1 MLEDIKAIR
10 EKVEILI
17 SWIADMRT
25 IIQNPYTNGINMPKV
40 LEDLGNY
47 AADLNKSV
55 YTLEEKAKQEN
66 LEPQPDEPDNVTVET
81 EKAQDGIIEQ

>member
-1 MLEDIKAIR
+1 MLEDIKAIQG
-10 EKVEILI
+10 KVEVLI
-17 SWIADMRT
+17 SWIADMKT
-25 IIQNPYTNGINMPKV
+25 ITQNPYTNGVNMPKV

-55 YTLEEKAKQEN
+55 YDLKEKAKQF
-66 LEPQPDEPDNVTVET
+66 EPQPDPEILEVEN